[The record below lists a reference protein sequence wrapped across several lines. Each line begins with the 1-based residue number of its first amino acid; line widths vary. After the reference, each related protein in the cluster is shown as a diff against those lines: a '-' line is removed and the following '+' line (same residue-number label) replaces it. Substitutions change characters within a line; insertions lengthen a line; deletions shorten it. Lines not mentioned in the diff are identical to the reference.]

1 MTSERSWGLKKVARA
16 ISTIAQKQATGELR
30 LTAGQEQWL
39 LYFRQ
44 GRLLLATAPVHRV
57 RRWHRALRHG
67 KVQFVPSVAPQVTH
81 PLWECRWLL
90 QGVCQ
95 QAVTLEQA
103 KETLAYIFWE
113 VAFLATADPEV
124 VCHWSSRAI
133 EFDALTLPAELV
145 HSLGLTWP
153 ELEVKLRDLHR
164 LQLRWAALEMDLT
177 WGDRAPVLREVEWSM
192 SAQTQT
198 DSTTYLSLRPLLNG
212 QRTTWDVMMTMR
224 QPPAIVAHILH
235 HMVQQSLL
243 EFRTIGDMPIE
254 QLLPADRRTVGSEG
268 DEEGL
273 ARSRPEGTPPLVVCI
288 DDSPQVCRE
297 MERIIRG
304 MGYRFIAIQDSVRA
318 LPTLIEHKPDLIFL
332 DLIMPIA
339 NGYEVCKQIRR
350 VKALEATPV
359 AILTGNDGA
368 IDRVRA
374 KVVGASDFLAKPVRS
389 DRIRALL
396 RKYFASTKP
405 YPRPNSTVLGEPSA
419 DRLPGVADRPD
430 TTDSLAIA

>member
-1 MTSERSWGLKKVARA
+1 MTNERNWGLKKVARA

-30 LTAGQEQWL
+30 LSAGQEQWSL
-39 LYFRQ
+39 HFRQ
-44 GRLLLATAPVHRV
+44 GSLLLATAPIHRV

-67 KVQFVPSVAPQVTH
+67 KVQFVPSAGPQLSH
-81 PLWECRWLL
+81 PLWECHWLL
-90 QGVCQ
+90 QGLCQ
-95 QAVTLEQA
+95 QAVTPDQA
-103 KETLAYIFWE
+103 KAAIAYVFWE
-113 VAFLATADPEV
+113 VAFLATANPEV
-124 VCHWSSRAI
+124 VCHWSSRAV
-133 EFDALTLPAELV
+133 EFDALTLPAALID
-145 HSLGLTWP
+145 SLGLTWP
-153 ELEVKLRDLHR
+153 DIEAQLRDIHR
-164 LQLRWAALEMDLT
+164 LQLRWAALEMDLV
-177 WGDRAPVLREVEWSM
+177 WGDRAPILREVEWST
-192 SAQTQT
+192 SAQAQT

-212 QRTTWDVMMTMR
+212 QRTTWDVMLIMR

-243 EFRTIGDMPIE
+243 EFRAIGDMPVA
-254 QLLPADRRTVGSEG
+254 QLLPADRQVAGAETV
-268 DEEGL
+268 
-273 ARSRPEGTPPLVVCI
+273 PEGFGPASQEGPPPLVVCI

-389 DRIRALL
+389 DRIRAVL
-396 RKYFASTKP
+396 RKYFASTRS
-405 YPRPNSTVLGEPSA
+405 YPLPGTTVLGEPPA
-419 DRLPGVADRPD
+419 GRLPGVGDGPG